1 MKNYLIDNDT
11 IALLKKRDKTIIYTL
26 DDQKIFNTNYKFIL
40 EYNCNYYGSS
50 LDGRKKSAKSILNV
64 KYRVPI
70 IVDELHNIILLQL
83 NSSRDKECLFLVAN
97 KILDME
103 EKNNQLKIT
112 CINKQEFYVN
122 LSKRS
127 LEKMLLQSFKLNNT
141 LKSRKITNFV

>member
-11 IALLKKRDKTIIYTL
+11 VALLKKRDKTIIYTL
-26 DDQKIFNTNYKFIL
+26 DDLKIFNTNYKFIL

-70 IVDELHNIILLQL
+70 IVDESHNIILLQL

-103 EKNNQLKIT
+103 EENNQLKIT

-122 LSKRS
+122 LSKKS

>member
-103 EKNNQLKIT
+103 EENNQLKIT

-122 LSKRS
+122 LSKKS

>member
-50 LDGRKKSAKSILNV
+50 LDGRKKCAKSILNV

-103 EKNNQLKIT
+103 EENKGVIKKI
-112 CINKQEFYVN
+112 INE
-122 LSKRS
+122 
-127 LEKMLLQSFKLNNT
+127 
-141 LKSRKITNFV
+141 

>member
-103 EKNNQLKIT
+103 EENNQLKIT